1 MKTRLLFIL
10 LLLGAIPVWAQVQPA
25 ATGGG
30 VDDERMQMPAPISG
44 ESYPMTGTDEVRTNY
59 LSMGVNFIAA
69 YDDNVVRDVSQK
81 PIGDETYSILPNI
94 GLDEL
99 TTRQHRSLAYS
110 AGFLFYQPTSA
121 LNSVQQSAAG
131 RFQYRLSPRTTFT
144 LSDGFQQS
152 SNPFNQASSIS
163 GEPISGSPQPS
174 NVVVIAPYAS
184 QYSNGG
190 NVGASYQYSRDGM
203 IGGSGSTALLNYPN
217 PSEAPGLS
225 DFISGGGSGFFSRR
239 LTGFQYL
246 GGIYNYN
253 YVVTHPVDTTTQT
266 QTISLFYTI
275 FVSRTLSVS
284 ASGGPLHYDST
295 HTGVSTSSAWTPSI
309 TASLGWQGRH
319 SSLAGSY
326 NRTVTGGGGLLGT
339 YHLNSAGAT
348 WNWQY
353 ARTWTFGATTNYA
366 ITKNATPIQFTS
378 NAGGHSLVG
387 SVYVQHSIGERIGA
401 QAGYSRLNQ
410 SYNGIQSVYSAPDS
424 DRVFFSIS
432 YQLTRPLGR

>member
-1 MKTRLLFIL
+1 MRVSIRMAGM
-10 LLLGAIPVWAQVQPA
+10 LG
-25 ATGGG
+25 
-30 VDDERMQMPAPISG
+30 S
-44 ESYPMTGTDEVRTNY
+44 
-59 LSMGVNFIAA
+59 
-69 YDDNVVRDVSQK
+69 
-81 PIGDETYSILPNI
+81 
-94 GLDEL
+94 
-99 TTRQHRSLAYS
+99 
-110 AGFLFYQPTSA
+110 
-121 LNSVQQSAAG
+121 
-131 RFQYRLSPRTTFT
+131 
-144 LSDGFQQS
+144 
-152 SNPFNQASSIS
+152 
-163 GEPISGSPQPS
+163 
-174 NVVVIAPYAS
+174 
-184 QYSNGG
+184 
-190 NVGASYQYSRDGM
+190 SYQYSRDGM

-295 HTGVSTSSAWTPSI
+295 HTGVTTSSAWTPSI

-378 NAGGHSLVG
+378 NRRRAFFGGQCLRSALDRRAHRCAGWVFAFESEL
-387 SVYVQHSIGERIGA
+387 QRHSIGL
-401 QAGYSRLNQ
+401 QCAGLGSGVLLHFLSTHETTRKINNGRQ
-410 SYNGIQSVYSAPDS
+410 S
-424 DRVFFSIS
+424 
-432 YQLTRPLGR
+432 

>member
-1 MKTRLLFIL
+1 MMTRFVPIL
-10 LLLGAIPVWAQVQPA
+10 LLLGTIPLWAQVQPA

-30 VDDERMQMPAPISG
+30 LDDERMQMPAPISG
-44 ESYPMTGTDEVRTNY
+44 ETYPMTGTDEVRTNF
-59 LSMGVNFIAA
+59 LAMGVNFNTS
-69 YDDNVVRDVSQK
+69 YDDNVVENVSSK
-81 PIGDETYSILPNI
+81 PVGDETYSISPTI
-94 GLDEL
+94 SLDEL
-99 TTRQHRSLAYS
+99 TTRQHRMFAYS
-110 AGFLFYQPTSA
+110 AGFLFYEPTSA
-121 LNSVQQSAAG
+121 LNSVQQSASA
-131 RFQYRLSPRTTFT
+131 RFQYRTSPRTTFT

-152 SNPFNQASSIS
+152 SNPFNQASSIL

-174 NVVVIAPYAS
+174 NAVVIAPYAS

-203 IGGSGSTALLNYPN
+203 IGVSGSTSLLDYPN
-217 PSEAPGLS
+217 PSQAPGLS
-225 DFISGGGSGFFSRR
+225 DYISGGGSGFFSRR

-253 YVVTHPVDTTTQT
+253 YVMTHPIDTTTQT
-266 QTISLFYTI
+266 QSISLFYTI
-275 FVSRTLSVS
+275 FVKRTLSVS

-319 SSLAGSY
+319 SSLAGNY
-326 NRTVTGGGGLLGT
+326 NRTVTGGGGLLGS
-339 YHLNSAGAT
+339 YYINSAGAT

-353 ARTWTFGATTNYA
+353 ARTWMFGATSSYA
-366 ITKNATPIQFTS
+366 VTKNATPIQFTS

-387 SVYVQHSIGERIGA
+387 SVYLQHSIGEHINA
-401 QAGYSRLNQ
+401 QLGYTRLNQ
-410 SYNGIQSVYSAPDS
+410 SYNGLQSVTSAPDS

-432 YQLTRPLGR
+432 YQINKPLGR